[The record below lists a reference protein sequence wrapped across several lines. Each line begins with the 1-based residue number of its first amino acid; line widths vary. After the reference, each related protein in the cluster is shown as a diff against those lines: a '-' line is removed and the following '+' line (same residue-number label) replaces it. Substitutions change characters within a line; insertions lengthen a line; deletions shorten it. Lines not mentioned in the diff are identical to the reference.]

1 MAEETPGAAV
11 FTAAEVDAVAD
22 STVSPTTRKQMLA
35 TLAGLSARLVT
46 ELSGALHMHAAI
58 EDELLALWAMVRVLT
73 TVNTSDTTTCPKVT
87 SNRNHKHTTSVTTGH
102 DMCR

>member
-22 STVSPTTRKQMLA
+22 SIVSQTTRKQMLA
-35 TLAGLSARLVT
+35 TLAGLSGRLVT

-58 EDELLALWAMVRVLT
+58 EDELLALWAMVRVLSSEPIPEEPGVSYVST
-73 TVNTSDTTTCPKVT
+73 PPQ
-87 SNRNHKHTTSVTTGH
+87 SVCGI
-102 DMCR
+102 RVVRAL